1 MDKKKLHHFKVKDLT
16 GKEVDLADYKGKVVM
31 VVNTATECGFTPQLG
46 DLEQLYKEY
55 REKGFEILG
64 FPSNDFAGQE
74 PRDGDAIGQFCQK
87 NYGVS
92 FPMFD
97 KMHVKGKETSDLFQ
111 FLSDKKL
118 NGKVSSTPRWNFHK
132 YLVDKDGQVT
142 DYFYT
147 FTKPTAGRVKKAIE
161 KLLKK

>member
-1 MDKKKLHHFKVKDLT
+1 MEKSLHEFKVKTLD
-16 GKEVDLADYKGKVVM
+16 GKEANLADYKGKVVL

-46 DLEQLYKEY
+46 DLEELYKEY
-55 REKGFEILG
+55 HDKGLEILG

-74 PRDGDAIGQFCQK
+74 PRDEDAIGQFCQK

-92 FPMFD
+92 FPMFE
-97 KMHVKGKETSDLFQ
+97 KVHVKGKEQAEVFK

-118 NGKVSSTPRWNFHK
+118 NGKISSVPKWNFHK
-132 YLVDKDGQVT
+132 YLVDKDGRVQ
-142 DYFYT
+142 DYFFT
-147 FTKPTAGRVKKAIE
+147 ITKPTAGRVKRSIE

>member
-1 MDKKKLHHFKVKDLT
+1 MEQKNLHQFKVKDLS

-31 VVNTATECGFTPQLG
+31 VVNTATECGFTPQFG
-46 DLEQLYKEY
+46 DLEELYKEY
-55 REKGFEILG
+55 HKKGFEILG

-74 PRDGDAIGQFCQK
+74 PRNADAIGQFCQK

-97 KMHVKGKETSDLFQ
+97 KMHVKGKETSELFR
-111 FLSDKKL
+111 FLSDKKQ
-118 NGKVSSTPRWNFHK
+118 NGKVSSTPKWNFHK
-132 YLVDKDGQVT
+132 YLVDKDGKVV

-161 KLLKK
+161 KLL

>member
-1 MDKKKLHHFKVKDLT
+1 MDKSLHNFKVNSLE
-16 GKEVDLADYKGKVVM
+16 GKEVDLSEYKGKVVL

-46 DLEQLYKEY
+46 ELEQLYKEY
-55 REKGFEILG
+55 KDKGLEILG

-74 PRDGDAIGQFCQK
+74 PREGEAIGEFCQR

-92 FPMFD
+92 FPMFE
-97 KMHVKGKETSDLFQ
+97 KVHVKGKDTAEVFR

-118 NGKVSSTPRWNFHK
+118 NGKVSSVPKWNFHK
-132 YLVDKDGQVT
+132 YLVDKNGQVQ

-147 FTKPTAGRVKKAIE
+147 ITKPTAGRLKKAID
-161 KLLKK
+161 KLLKQ

>member
-1 MDKKKLHHFKVKDLT
+1 MEQKNLHQFKVKDLS

-46 DLEQLYKEY
+46 DLEELYKEY
-55 REKGFEILG
+55 HKKGFEILG

-74 PRDGDAIGQFCQK
+74 PRDADAIGQFCQK

-97 KMHVKGKETSDLFQ
+97 KMHVKGKETSDLFR
-111 FLSDKKL
+111 FLSDKKQ
-118 NGKVSSTPRWNFHK
+118 NGKVSSTPKWNFHK
-132 YLVDKDGQVT
+132 YLVDKDGKVV

-161 KLLKK
+161 KLL